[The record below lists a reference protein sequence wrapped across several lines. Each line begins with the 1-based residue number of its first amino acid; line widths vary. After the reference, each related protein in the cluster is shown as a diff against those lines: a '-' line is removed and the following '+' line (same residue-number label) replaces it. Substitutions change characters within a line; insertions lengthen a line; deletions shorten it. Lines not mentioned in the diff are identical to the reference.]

1 MKTLPCKLILL
12 GGLLLASAANAQ
24 VVGYNFRSGDAW
36 VDTRLYEVNDYGMRY
51 RDPFISEMTTYY
63 GAPRSLVTDLFGR
76 NWSAGDIFMAC
87 AIAKIAGV
95 PCVNVVRSYEADR
108 GQGWGN
114 IAKRMGIKPGSREFH
129 QLKNGFSNTYDRW
142 GYPVRVDS
150 NVRVD
155 WSKHG
160 PGHKGDAKGGGKAPA
175 KSKASAHDGH
185 GGKATGSGNKGQA
198 VGKGKGSDKGQG
210 GNGKGKGKD

>member
-1 MKTLPCKLILL
+1 MKTLRCKLVLL

-114 IAKRMGIKPGSREFH
+114 IAKRMGIKPGSPEFH
-129 QLKNGFSNTYDRW
+129 RLKNGFSSTYDRW

-160 PGHKGDAKGGGKAPA
+160 PGHKGGAKSDKAPA

-185 GGKATGSGNKGQA
+185 GGRATGSGNKGQA
-198 VGKGKGSDKGQG
+198 GGKGKGSDKGQG

>member
-76 NWSAGDIFMAC
+76 RHLHGL
-87 AIAKIAGV
+87 
-95 PCVNVVRSYEADR
+95 RHRQDR
-108 GQGWGN
+108 GRSLRQ
-114 IAKRMGIKPGSREFH
+114 R
-129 QLKNGFSNTYDRW
+129 
-142 GYPVRVDS
+142 
-150 NVRVD
+150 
-155 WSKHG
+155 G
-160 PGHKGDAKGGGKAPA
+160 PLL
-175 KSKASAHDGH
+175 
-185 GGKATGSGNKGQA
+185 
-198 VGKGKGSDKGQG
+198 
-210 GNGKGKGKD
+210 